1 MKKFLIILL
10 SVLTLSANAQTDS
23 LEETKKE
30 IYQFYTYLGWVM
42 NLEMPLQVD
51 EITTCYSVA
60 FDNGTFTSKFKVLLS
75 IDDLTDEEIAEIKKE
90 SYLLAKQN
98 ARKMLE
104 SGAYGTNR
112 TDYRWL
118 MKTLGLKYIRSYFDI
133 DGNFLFDTTFDYNDF

>member
-1 MKKFLIILL
+1 MKRLLIILL

-30 IYQFYTYLGWVM
+30 IYQFYV
-42 NLEMPLQVD
+42 NLCQDANKQLPLQVD
-51 EITTCYSVA
+51 EITTCYSVT
-60 FDNGTFTSKFKVLLS
+60 FVNWTFTSKFKVLLS

-133 DGNFLFDTTFDYNDF
+133 DGNFLFATTFNYNDF

>member
-1 MKKFLIILL
+1 MGYEPGD
-10 SVLTLSANAQTDS
+10 A
-23 LEETKKE
+23 LE
-30 IYQFYTYLGWVM
+30 
-42 NLEMPLQVD
+42 VD

-112 TDYRWL
+112 TDCRWL

-133 DGNFLFDTTFDYNDF
+133 DGNFLFATTFDYNDF

>member
-1 MKKFLIILL
+1 MKRLLIILL
-10 SVLTLSANAQTDS
+10 SFLTLSANAQTDS

-30 IYQFYTYLGWVM
+30 IYQFYV
-42 NLEMPLQVD
+42 NLCQDANKQLPLQVD
-51 EITTCYSVA
+51 EITTCYSVT
-60 FDNGTFTSKFKVLLS
+60 FVNWTFTSKFKVLLS

-98 ARKMLE
+98 ARRMLE

-118 MKTLGLKYIRSYFDI
+118 MKTLGLKYIQSYFDI
-133 DGNFLFDTTFDYNDF
+133 DGNFLFATTFDYNDF

>member
-30 IYQFYTYLGWVM
+30 IYQFYV
-42 NLEMPLQVD
+42 NLCQDANKQLPLQVD
-51 EITTCYSVA
+51 EITTCYSVT
-60 FDNGTFTSKFKVLLS
+60 FVNWTFTSKFKVLLS

-98 ARKMLE
+98 ARRMLE

-133 DGNFLFDTTFDYNDF
+133 NGNFLFDTTFDYNDF

>member
-1 MKKFLIILL
+1 MKRFLIILL

-30 IYQFYTYLGWVM
+30 IYQFYV
-42 NLEMPLQVD
+42 NLCQDANKQLPLQVD
-51 EITTCYSVA
+51 EITTCYSVT
-60 FDNGTFTSKFKVLLS
+60 FVNWTFTSKFKVLLS

-133 DGNFLFDTTFDYNDF
+133 DGNFLFATTFDYNDF